1 MTRERGPPVADKPP
15 LTPEQIREALGAT
28 ADLFREHVDHAG
40 WEQVGLAVF
49 CSCGKRLFIG
59 KMPGAVRPTA

>member
-1 MTRERGPPVADKPP
+1 MTDSPRSP
-15 LTPEQIREALGAT
+15 LTPEQIREALGAA
-28 ADLFREHVDHAG
+28 ADLFREHVNHAG

-59 KMPGAVRPTA
+59 KMPGQ